1 MGAGPDGLDQSWG
14 YADPKQAAAAGIK
27 VVSMYLSHDPSK
39 NVTAAKVKAYHRA
52 GIGVLLNWESDAG
65 RPLLGGSAGR
75 ADATEAARQ
84 AKQLISE
91 VGYPPGDVLCIYFSC
106 DRDVTAAQIAGPVAD
121 YFKAAGPIVRKVGGW
136 TFKWGVFPRRR
147 FRLGVYGEADVVR
160 HLAAHKITDA
170 EWQTYAWSGGR
181 LDPAADFYQYLNG
194 QRLAGASVDFNHIVH
209 ADQLGAWWPPG
220 HEPDTAKPNP
230 EEFTV
235 DKEAAARFDAL
246 EAKLAKIPDEVW
258 LDKVGSGQPWT
269 VLTQGLDATKRQS
282 AAAQLL
288 VTELGKRVAAL
299 QAANAAQSQQ
309 IAALVQQVAD
319 LASGKV
325 NVSGSIPATLTIG
338 SQS

>member
-1 MGAGPDGLDQSWG
+1 MGVGPDGIDQSWG
-14 YADPKQAAAAGIK
+14 YADPKQTAAAGIK

-52 GIGVLLNWESDAG
+52 GIAVLLNWESDAG

-75 ADATEAARQ
+75 ADATEAVRQ
-84 AKQLISE
+84 AKQLIAD
-91 VGYPPGDVLCIYFSC
+91 VGYAPGKTLCIYFSC

-147 FRLGVYGEADVVR
+147 FRIGVYGEADVVR
-160 HLAAHKITDA
+160 YLAAHKITDA

-235 DKEAAARFDAL
+235 GQYEDLKADI
-246 EAKLAKIPDEVW
+246 AKLYNLLHDSLEIDTNADGKRDVQVSVDTIVGRRTNPVRSD
-258 LDKVGSGQPWT
+258 VGSVAGALADVVQRLAVLQKDVQALAAKQAQIQLQPIDVPVTGT
-269 VLTQGLDATKRQS
+269 VHVGGTQ
-282 AAAQLL
+282 
-288 VTELGKRVAAL
+288 
-299 QAANAAQSQQ
+299 
-309 IAALVQQVAD
+309 
-319 LASGKV
+319 
-325 NVSGSIPATLTIG
+325 
-338 SQS
+338 